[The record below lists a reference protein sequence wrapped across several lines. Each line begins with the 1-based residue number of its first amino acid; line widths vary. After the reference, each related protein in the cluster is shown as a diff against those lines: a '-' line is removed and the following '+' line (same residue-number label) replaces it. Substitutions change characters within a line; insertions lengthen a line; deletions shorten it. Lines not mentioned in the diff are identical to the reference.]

1 MLHTRLDG
9 QYRPSLLDRELS
21 IFIHLLL
28 SPSRK
33 RCQQDPKSLVL
44 TSQLSVTKLYTVF
57 CRLTVGRIFKSHKNY
72 RKVTQCITL
81 SPSHIAVPNEEGV
94 TSYQRNPNVHT
105 QLSCEGS
112 PFMGVDHPKQE
123 RGLKVKYHPTN
134 NYGQYD
140 TYFHYGWLF
149 TLTSLHIQN
158 SKTDLPI
165 RSILTPT
172 ARHRRRCSTFTTG
185 RTTALVMAVTITIV
199 TLDLSRSNLRARI
212 YGAST
217 VALRVYITLN
227 YWIYLK

>member
-72 RKVTQCITL
+72 RKVTQ
-81 SPSHIAVPNEEGV
+81 
-94 TSYQRNPNVHT
+94 
-105 QLSCEGS
+105 
-112 PFMGVDHPKQE
+112 
-123 RGLKVKYHPTN
+123 YHPTN